1 MGRGE
6 SGRFG
11 VKKDRF
17 LIEIGSRQHDSIA
30 RNREETTKIKRLRYI
45 IAAAF
50 LAGLGLLSS
59 ASAEDRLGKFLA
71 EVKPAE
77 LVPGSDHLGPPEG
90 RPALATAYAGSQ
102 AIGSVWL
109 NSDWTDATGYSGKP
123 INILI
128 GMNSNGT
135 LTGLKLVE
143 HHEPIVLVGV
153 AESKV
158 RAFIDG
164 YVGANARDA
173 GRLREKPPVDIVSGA
188 TVSMMVIGDSITRSQ
203 LKVVQKL
210 AGAPSESAASETPKV
225 DPNAGVIEDWRA
237 LVGDGS
243 VARLSLSVDAVN
255 AAFERSGN
263 AAAAARPEPKDDGGS
278 FIDLYVAPVSVP
290 AIGKS
295 LLGEAEYSNLA
306 ARLKPGRQALLVA
319 GGGRYSW
326 KGSGYVRGGIFDR
339 IALVQADVTTRFHD
353 RDYRRLGELAP
364 PDAPRFD
371 EIGLFTVPES
381 QAFDPAQPWRLQLLV
396 QRATGALEKAFVTF
410 DAEYRLPE
418 KYLAK
423 RDLPAAPAVSQAAS
437 PEPAIWVSVWRARVM
452 EIATLDV
459 ALAILTG
466 IFFFQTLLTKR
477 PALFQRLRLGF
488 LLFTLVWLGWWEHAQ
503 LSVVNVFAF
512 TGSLMSGAFRWD
524 NFLLDPLVFILWTAV
539 AVGMLFWGRGSFC
552 GWLCPFGALQEFIG
566 LAATRLKL
574 PRLTPPWGLHERLWP
589 LKYILFLALFGL
601 SLHDLSLAERAAEV
615 EPFKTAIVL
624 HFVRDW
630 PFVAFALAMLAPA
643 LLIERFYC
651 RYLCPL
657 GAALAIPGRM
667 RMFDWLRRYKE
678 CGSPCGRCAFEC
690 PVNAIHPE
698 GHINPN
704 ECIQCLHCQVLYY
717 DDHLCP
723 HMIQL
728 RLKKERIAAQGPILA
743 ASLKSKP
750 ALIQASSA
758 TARDTTED

>member
-1 MGRGE
+1 
-6 SGRFG
+6 
-11 VKKDRF
+11 VKKIKM
-17 LIEIGSRQHDSIA
+17 LIKIGSRRHDSIPKPW
-30 RNREETTKIKRLRYI
+30 ETTKITRMRTI
-45 IAAAF
+45 FVAAF
-50 LAGLGLLSS
+50 MAGLGLLSS

-90 RPALATAYAGSQ
+90 RPALATAYAGSR
-102 AIGSVWL
+102 AMGSVWL

-128 GMNSNGT
+128 GMNPDGT

-143 HHEPIVLVGV
+143 HHEPIVLVGI

-164 YVGANARDA
+164 YVGANVRDA

-203 LKVVQKL
+203 LKVAQKL
-210 AGAPSESAASETPKV
+210 AGAPSESATSEAPKV
-225 DPNAGVIEDWRA
+225 DPNAGAIEDWRA

-243 VARLSLSVDAVN
+243 VARLSLGVDAVN

-295 LLGEAEYSNLA
+295 LLGEAEYGNLA
-306 ARLKPGRQALLVA
+306 ARLKPGQQALLVA
-319 GGGRYSW
+319 GAGRYSW

-339 IALVQADVTTRFHD
+339 IALIQADATTRFHD

-364 PDAPRFD
+364 PDAPQFD
-371 EIGLFTVPES
+371 EIGLFIVPES

-418 KYLAK
+418 KYLVK
-423 RDLPAAPAVSQAAS
+423 RGSASPSAVSTAVS
-437 PEPAIWVSVWRARVM
+437 PEPAIWMSVWRARAT
-452 EIATLDV
+452 EIATLGV

-524 NFLLDPLVFILWTAV
+524 SFLLDPLVFILWAAV

-574 PRLTPPWGLHERLWP
+574 PKLTPPWGLHERLWP
-589 LKYILFLALFGL
+589 LKYILFLGLFGL
-601 SLHDLSLAERAAEV
+601 SLYDLSLAERAAEV

-624 HFVRDW
+624 HFVRAW

-657 GAALAIPGRM
+657 GAALAVPGRM

-750 ALIQASSA
+750 VLAQASP
-758 TARDTTED
+758 ARASDTTKD

>member
-1 MGRGE
+1 M
-6 SGRFG
+6 
-11 VKKDRF
+11 KKNRF
-17 LIEIGSRQHDSIA
+17 LIEIASWQHESIT
-30 RNREETTKIKRLRYI
+30 RNREETTKIKSLRYI

-50 LAGLGLLSS
+50 LAGWGLLSS
-59 ASAEDRLGKFLA
+59 ASAEDRLGKFLD

-90 RPALATAYAGSQ
+90 RPALATAYAGSR
-102 AIGSVWL
+102 ALGSVWL
-109 NSDWTDATGYSGKP
+109 NSDWTDATGYSGKS
-123 INILI
+123 IDILI
-128 GMNSNGT
+128 GMNPNGT

-143 HHEPIVLVGV
+143 HHEPIVLVGI

-164 YVGANARDA
+164 YVGANVHDA

-203 LKVVQKL
+203 LKVAQKL
-210 AGAPSESAASETPKV
+210 AGAPSESAASEAPKV
-225 DPNAGVIEDWRA
+225 DPNAGAVEDWRA

-243 VARLSLSVDAVN
+243 VARLSLGVDAVN

-263 AAAAARPEPKDDGGS
+263 AAAAARPEPKGDGGS

-295 LLGEAEYSNLA
+295 LLGEAEYANLA
-306 ARLKPGRQALLVA
+306 PRLKPGQQALLVA

-339 IALVQADVTTRFHD
+339 IALIQADATARFHD

-364 PDAPRFD
+364 PDAPSFD
-371 EIGLFTVPES
+371 EIGLFIVPQS

-418 KYLAK
+418 KYLVK
-423 RDLPAAPAVSQAAS
+423 RGLPPPSAVSTAAS
-437 PEPAIWVSVWRARVM
+437 PEPAIWMSVWRARAT
-452 EIATLDV
+452 EIATLGV

-477 PALFQRLRLGF
+477 PKLFQRLRLGF

-524 NFLLDPLVFILWTAV
+524 SFLLDPLVFILWTAV

-574 PRLTPPWGLHERLWP
+574 PKLTPPWGLHERLWP
-589 LKYILFLALFGL
+589 LKYILFLGLFGL

-624 HFVRDW
+624 HFIRDW

-717 DDHLCP
+717 DDRLCP
-723 HMIQL
+723 HMIQV

-750 ALIQASSA
+750 VLAQASP
-758 TARDTTED
+758 ARASDTTKD

>member
-1 MGRGE
+1 M
-6 SGRFG
+6 
-11 VKKDRF
+11 KKNRF
-17 LIEIGSRQHDSIA
+17 LIEIGSRQHESIA
-30 RNREETTKIKRLRYI
+30 RNREETTKIKSLRYI

-50 LAGLGLLSS
+50 LAGWGLLSS

-90 RPALATAYAGSQ
+90 RPALATAYAGSR

-123 INILI
+123 IDILI
-128 GMNSNGT
+128 GMNPNGT

-143 HHEPIVLVGV
+143 HHEPIVLVGI

-164 YVGANARDA
+164 YVGANVRDA

-203 LKVVQKL
+203 LKVAQKL
-210 AGAPSESAASETPKV
+210 AGAPSESAVSEAPKV
-225 DPNAGVIEDWRA
+225 DPNAGVVEDWRA

-243 VARLSLSVDAVN
+243 VARLNLSVDAVN

-263 AAAAARPEPKDDGGS
+263 AAAAARPEPKGDGGS

-295 LLGEAEYSNLA
+295 LLGEAEYANLA
-306 ARLKPGRQALLVA
+306 ARLKPGQQALLVA

-339 IALVQADVTTRFHD
+339 IALIQADATTRFHD

-364 PDAPRFD
+364 PDAPSFD
-371 EIGLFTVPES
+371 EIGLFIVPES

-418 KYLAK
+418 KYLVK
-423 RDLPAAPAVSQAAS
+423 RGLTPLSAVSTAAP
-437 PEPAIWVSVWRARVM
+437 PEAAIWMSVWRARVT
-452 EIATLDV
+452 EIAILGV

-477 PALFQRLRLGF
+477 PKLFQRLRLGF

-524 NFLLDPLVFILWTAV
+524 GFLLDPLVFILWTAV

-566 LAATRLKL
+566 LAATRVKL
-574 PRLTPPWGLHERLWP
+574 PRLTLPWGLHERLWP
-589 LKYILFLALFGL
+589 LKYILFLGLFGL
-601 SLHDLSLAERAAEV
+601 SLYDLSFAERAAEV

-624 HFVRDW
+624 HFFRDW

-723 HMIQL
+723 HMIQV

-750 ALIQASSA
+750 ALAQASP
-758 TARDTTED
+758 ARASDTTKD